1 VQFIFLHP
9 SCLKFQHFLESYGAS
24 PLGVEIEPN
33 TNPKTS
39 TFLSQQHHHNIAT
52 SRSS

>member
-1 VQFIFLHP
+1 L
-9 SCLKFQHFLESYGAS
+9 LKVSTLLEAYGAS

>member
-1 VQFIFLHP
+1 MI
-9 SCLKFQHFLESYGAS
+9 LKAYGAS

-39 TFLSQQHHHNIAT
+39 TFLSRQHHHNIAT
-52 SRSS
+52 SPHSS